1 MEKSLGTRYIIRIS
15 GITSSSNYYDHL
27 RDFPYVKSISYGLVL
42 TKDPFMA
49 RFFKKEATAKKYLD
63 DVIDELKEK
72 SSWLKSSVFED
83 NPNAKAEVLKV
94 DLDVS

>member
-1 MEKSLGTRYIIRIS
+1 MASTLGTRYIIRIS
-15 GITSSSNYYDHL
+15 GITSTSKCYDHL
-27 RDFPYVKSISYGLVL
+27 REYPYVKSISYGLVL

-63 DVIDELKEK
+63 DVIYELKERGE
-72 SSWLKSSVFED
+72 WLKSSVFED

-94 DLDVS
+94 DLNI